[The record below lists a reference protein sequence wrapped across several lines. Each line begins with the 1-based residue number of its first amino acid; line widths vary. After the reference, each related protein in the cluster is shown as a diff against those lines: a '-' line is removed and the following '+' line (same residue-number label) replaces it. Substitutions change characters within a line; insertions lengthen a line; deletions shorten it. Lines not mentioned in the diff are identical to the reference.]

1 MRLAAR
7 FGAVLPVSAGSL
19 PTICET
25 LLKPVLMDEIHLKPV
40 LMDEIHLKPV
50 LMDEIHQ
57 AHCCGPGNGQVI
69 EIDEDLARSVGSDN
83 SGPWNVQ
90 KMRQ

>member
-7 FGAVLPVSAGSL
+7 SGAVLPVSAGSL

-40 LMDEIHLKPV
+40 LMDEIH
-50 LMDEIHQ
+50 Q
-57 AHCCGPGNGQVI
+57 AHCCGPGTG
-69 EIDEDLARSVGSDN
+69 
-83 SGPWNVQ
+83 
-90 KMRQ
+90 K

>member
-40 LMDEIHLKPV
+40 LMDEIH
-50 LMDEIHQ
+50 Q
-57 AHCCGPGNGQVI
+57 AHCCGPGTG
-69 EIDEDLARSVGSDN
+69 
-83 SGPWNVQ
+83 
-90 KMRQ
+90 K

>member
-25 LLKPVLMDEIHLKPV
+25 LLKPV